1 MLSAEAFLAFYPQFS
16 SFSQGVVLTEY
27 LRQANA
33 RFGDFGEDAEEAR
46 RLYVAHKLTLYS
58 ASMPPPGVTS
68 APAAIAAAGRGAL
81 QEVSSRKVGE
91 VSVTYSET
99 SSDSSAS
106 TGLAD
111 LKKTAFGLQLL
122 SLLRLYGFSRYIP

>member
-1 MLSAEAFLAFYPQFS
+1 MTEASFLAFYPQFS
-16 SFSQGVVLTEY
+16 SLSPGVVLTEY
-27 LRQANA
+27 IRQSNA
-33 RFGDFGEDAEEAR
+33 RFADFGEDAEEAR
-46 RLYVAHKLTLYS
+46 RLLTAHRLTPYS
-58 ASMPPPGVTS
+58 AAFPPEGAS
-68 APAAIAAAGRGAL
+68 ADLEALSAGRGAL

-99 SSDSSAS
+99 YSDSSVS